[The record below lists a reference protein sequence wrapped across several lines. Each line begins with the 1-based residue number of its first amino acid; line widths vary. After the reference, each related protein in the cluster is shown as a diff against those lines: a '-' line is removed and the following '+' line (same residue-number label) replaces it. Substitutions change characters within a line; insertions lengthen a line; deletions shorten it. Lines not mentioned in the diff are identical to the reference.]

1 MALPIKLILPGNK
14 GHGTICQD
22 EETDRLAAHV
32 SFLLIQSPGQ
42 LMMKR
47 KWRLDQEKT
56 CRRRMTGRYLL
67 FLDVI
72 SGSQIN
78 TRYERKC
85 QCEPDDIHKREGRP
99 AKEVLSS

>member
-1 MALPIKLILPGNK
+1 MKSGLRPNGQPPGGTCFFPFDPIAWS
-14 GHGTICQD
+14 TDD
-22 EETDRLAAHV
+22 E
-32 SFLLIQSPGQ
+32 
-42 LMMKR
+42 R